1 MINNNSQ
8 WLTTSAVANLLGIS
22 SQTVRTWIGNGTLP
36 AYQISQRGR
45 IMVKARDVADMIN
58 SRRITTEPIPTHQSR
73 QSRKENFVMKRLKR
87 LSRIIDDVEDMG
99 LNPNDIAIDPN
110 SVHIVDDDTD
120 EEDEED

>member
-1 MINNNSQ
+1 M
-8 WLTTSAVANLLGIS
+8 ANLLGIS